1 MENPFAGEKSRKLLT
16 DIGFDILGGSSIAI
30 GVMAFSAPNQIAPGG
45 ANGVATLINYLFGLP
60 IGTVSFFIN
69 LPLLI
74 MAYKALGRRFTLR
87 TLRAVAISTIMM
99 DLVWRYLIPPYQG
112 DQLLAALFAGAF
124 SGIGSGLVFMRG
136 STTGGS
142 DIVTKLI
149 LKKYPYISTGAIA
162 MTVNGAVIIAAALVY
177 GKIESA
183 LYGLIMTFASGRVID
198 AIIYGSNTGKYAM
211 IVTHHP
217 DEISRRIIKELHRG
231 VTILDAKGA
240 YNGQPTNV
248 LMYVVR
254 KQQFFQLKHL
264 IHTVD
269 PQAFVIIT
277 EANEILGRGFQPF
290 EPASSEQ

>member
-1 MENPFAGEKSRKLLT
+1 MKNLFAGEKTRKVLA

-30 GVMAFSAPNQIAPGG
+30 GVMAFSSPNQIAPGG
-45 ANGVATLINYLFGLP
+45 ANGIATLLNFLFGVP
-60 IGTVSFFIN
+60 IGTAAFFIN

-74 MAYKALGRRFTLR
+74 IGYRVLGRRFTLR

-99 DLVWRYLIPPYQG
+99 DLVWSWLVPAYRG
-112 DQLLAALFAGAF
+112 DQLLAALFAGVF

-162 MTVNGAVIIAAALVY
+162 MTVNGSVIIAAALIY
-177 GKIESA
+177 GRIESA

-198 AIIYGSNTGKYAM
+198 AIVYGSNTGKYAM
-211 IVTHHP
+211 IVTRHP
-217 DEISRRIIKELHRG
+217 DEISQRIMRELHRG

-240 YNGQPTNV
+240 YNGQATSV
-248 LMYVVR
+248 LMCVVR
-254 KQQFFQLKHL
+254 KHQFFQLRHL
-264 IHTVD
+264 IRLVD
-269 PQAFVIIT
+269 PDAFVIVT
-277 EANEILGRGFQPF
+277 EAHEILGKGFQAI
-290 EPASSEQ
+290 EPAASD